1 MTLDTKNP
9 SMRMMSRTTTNAQ
22 TTLERTMR
30 TKRTMVE
37 SPREEETR
45 ELFQGLKTIE
55 RKEKANKGQ
64 TTNNLREKRL
74 PKVMPTSQRREEIVR
89 REEEMMGLEKRPKAK
104 KKATLTMEDKPI
116 VTITKK
122 VELDTKVNVVVVR
135 EDKEVE
141 TITTTT
147 MDLKTTTKDLTAET
161 TREMKEKVTKEMLTT
176 REVADLEET
185 EIKDQEKIVN
195 QESLENQ
202 ELKVINLKET
212 VEAATVDLDNPEK
225 KEVKETKVKTVD
237 LNNPEKKAMKATMV
251 KKEVAEDAE
260 DVVVVA
266 EEAEEEAPVKVV
278 NLATRI
284 IEVNTEQ
291 LY

>member
-1 MTLDTKNP
+1 
-9 SMRMMSRTTTNAQ
+9 MRMMSRTTTNAQ

-30 TKRTMVE
+30 TKRTTVE

-64 TTNNLREKRL
+64 TTNSLREKRL
-74 PKVMPTSQRREEIVR
+74 PKVMPTSPRRKEIAR

-195 QESLENQ
+195 QESLESQ
-202 ELKVINLKET
+202 ELKVINHKET

-237 LNNPEKKAMKATMV
+237 LDNPEKEKKAMKATMV
-251 KKEVAEDAE
+251 KKEVVEDAE

-278 NLATRI
+278 NLATRK
-284 IEVNTEQ
+284 IEVTIEQ

>member
-1 MTLDTKNP
+1 
-9 SMRMMSRTTTNAQ
+9 MRMMSRTTTNAQ

-30 TKRTMVE
+30 TKRTTVE

-64 TTNNLREKRL
+64 ATNNLREKRL
-74 PKVMPTSQRREEIVR
+74 PKVMPTSPRREEIVR

-176 REVADLEET
+176 KEVADLEET

-195 QESLENQ
+195 QESLESQ

-225 KEVKETKVKTVD
+225 MEVKE
-237 LNNPEKKAMKATMV
+237 TMV

>member
-1 MTLDTKNP
+1 
-9 SMRMMSRTTTNAQ
+9 MRMMSRTTTNAQ

-30 TKRTMVE
+30 TKRTTVE

-64 TTNNLREKRL
+64 ATNSLREKRL
-74 PKVMPTSQRREEIVR
+74 PKVMPISPRREETAR
-89 REEEMMGLEKRPKAK
+89 REEEMMGLEKRPTAK

-195 QESLENQ
+195 QESPESLESQ

-237 LNNPEKKAMKATMV
+237 LDNPEKEKRAMKATMV

-278 NLATRI
+278 NLATRK
-284 IEVNTEQ
+284 IEVTIEQ